1 MMARIRLGTPLK
13 EAASSIFVVL
23 ARNNHHTNRIMNK
36 HTFDVVVIGG
46 GPGGYPAAIRASQL
60 GKSVA
65 CVEVDRLGG
74 VCLNWGCIPSK
85 ALLKNAEYMN
95 FLKHADDYGFG
106 IKNIE
111 VDFPK
116 VIARSRG
123 VADRMSQGVSFLL
136 KKNKVTLVKGFGAIK
151 NATTVEVRDPNGVV
165 TDEISAKNIVIAT
178 GARSRMIPGI
188 DVDREKVLTSTEAM
202 LQKEIPGSM
211 IVIGSGA
218 IGVEFAYFYSAYGTK
233 ITILE
238 MMDRILPVE
247 DEDVSKELKKV
258 FERDGMKIMTETKVI
273 SAKRSGNG
281 AVVEIEKKDGTR
293 ETLTADAVLSAVGVQ
308 GNIENIGLDNVG
320 VKAERGWIVVDKFCQ
335 TSVPGIYAVGDI
347 AGAPWLAHK
356 ATFEGIVAA
365 EHLAGH
371 HTDGVNYNNI
381 PGCTYCQPQV
391 ASVGLTE
398 KKAKEAG
405 HEIKVGK
412 FPFTASGK
420 AHGIGKTQ
428 GFVKLVFDAKY
439 GELLGA
445 HMIGPDVTEL
455 LAELNLARELGATGP
470 AIFKTIHAHPTLS
483 EAVMEA
489 AAIAWNESVNF

>member
-1 MMARIRLGTPLK
+1 
-13 EAASSIFVVL
+13 
-23 ARNNHHTNRIMNK
+23 MNQ

-60 GKSVA
+60 GKKVA

-95 FLKHADDYGFG
+95 FLKHAEDYGFG
-106 IKNIE
+106 IKQLDI
-111 VDFPK
+111 DFPK

-123 VADRMSQGVSFLL
+123 VADRMSQGVGFLM
-136 KKNKVTLVKGFGAIK
+136 KKYKVTIVKGFGSIK
-151 NATTVEVRDPNGVV
+151 NGTTVEVKDASGTV
-165 TDEISAKNIVIAT
+165 TDVITAKNIVIAT
-178 GARSRMIPGI
+178 GARTRIIPAI
-188 DVDREKVLTSTEAM
+188 EVDREKVLTSTEAM
-202 LQKEIPGSM
+202 LQQKMPSSL

-218 IGVEFAYFYSAYGTK
+218 IGVEFAYFYNAYGAK
-233 ITILE
+233 VTIIE

-247 DEDVSKELKKV
+247 DEDVSKELKKT
-258 FERDGMKIMTETKVI
+258 FEREGMSILTETKVV
-273 SAKRSGNG
+273 SAKRKGDG
-281 AVVEIEKKDGTR
+281 VEVVIEKKDGTK
-293 ETLTADAVLSAVGVQ
+293 ETLSADLALNAIGVQ
-308 GNIENIGLDNVG
+308 ANIENIGVENVG
-320 VKAERGWIVVDKFCQ
+320 IATERGWIKVDKYMQ
-335 TSVPGIYAVGDI
+335 TNVPGIYAVGDI

-356 ATFEGIVAA
+356 ATFEGVVAA

-391 ASVGLTE
+391 ASIGLTE

-405 HEIKVGK
+405 YEVKVGK

-420 AHGIGKTQ
+420 AHGIGKPQ
-428 GFVKLVFDAKY
+428 GFVKLVFEAKY

-455 LAELNLARELGATGP
+455 LAEMGLARELGATGP
-470 AIFKTIHAHPTLS
+470 AIFKTMHAHPTLS
-483 EAVMEA
+483 EAIMES
-489 AAIAWNESVNF
+489 AAIAWDEAVNF